1 MAISNGRVIGQ
12 LGLIPVKLKFG
23 NEIYDAQ
30 WACDLM
36 VDPEI
41 RKTGIGRKLFEAG
54 MDRDMITLGNNAS
67 PAADRLML
75 AIGFKP
81 IPSGR
86 NMVFP
91 VDAGHILKWIT
102 PGKFNFSIPVIRKF
116 VQPYF
121 SFKVNKLSKSKS
133 NFENCKWEEVSDYI
147 IQRQNQNQ
155 NPQILHDEEFLKW
168 RASGLANFS
177 PRINA
182 AKLTDGSYVLH
193 SAFNPYYD
201 IYDWHCKSFEDTKN
215 MTALII
221 NQALENMSRTIQVIA
236 NEPEEENRLKKLGF
250 IRSRNIERII
260 HYSKKKLLEKA
271 EKFYF
276 TLYDTD
282 LNL

>member
-1 MAISNGRVIGQ
+1 MIGQ
-12 LGLIPVKLKFG
+12 LGLIPVKLRFG
-23 NEIYDAQ
+23 KKIYNAQ

-41 RKTGIGRKLFEAG
+41 RKSGIGRKLFEVG
-54 MDRDMITLGNNAS
+54 MGRDVITLGNNAS

-75 AIGFKP
+75 AMGFKP
-81 IPSGR
+81 MPSGR

-91 VDAGHILKWIT
+91 VDAGHLLKWIIYD
-102 PGKFNFSIPVIRKF
+102 KFNFSIPVLKKI

-121 SFKVNKLSKSKS
+121 SFRINKLRKSKN
-133 NFENCKWEEVSDYI
+133 NFENCNWEEVSEFI
-147 IQRQNQNQ
+147 INRQNKNL

-168 RASGLANFS
+168 RASGLENFS
-177 PRINA
+177 PRIMGAMLPNE
-182 AKLTDGSYVLH
+182 SYVLH
-193 SAFNPYYD
+193 SAFNPYYN
-201 IYDWHCKSFEDTKN
+201 IYDWHCKNFEDTKN

-221 NQALENMSRTIQVIA
+221 NNAIENNSQSIQVIA
-236 NEPEEENRLKKLGF
+236 NEPEEEEWLKKLGF

-260 HYSKKKLLEKA
+260 HYSNGNFLDKA

-282 LNL
+282 INL